1 MVRRVHAPI
10 ALAILYLTGMVNFAL
25 CAEALHGFVV
35 KPLILGADAH
45 RFVSKNESVIRDVKH
60 LFARE
65 SFPFSEACC
74 KLQVIGDARAD
85 DIIAILEDC
94 RAQESDIIDS
104 HALNAYRRELNKLMD
119 ELSDE
124 DYKVI

>member
-1 MVRRVHAPI
+1 MARRVHAPI
-10 ALAILYLTGMVNFAL
+10 ALAALYLTGMVIFAL
-25 CAEALHGFVV
+25 CAEALHGFVI

-45 RFVSKNESVIRDVKH
+45 RFVGKTESDIRDVMH

-65 SFPFSEACC
+65 SFPFSEACGN
-74 KLQVIGDARAD
+74 LQTIGDARAD

-104 HALNAYRRELNKLMD
+104 HALSAYRRELNRLMD
-119 ELSDE
+119 ELGDE

>member
-10 ALAILYLTGMVNFAL
+10 ALAVLYLTGMVNFAL

-45 RFVSKNESVIRDVKH
+45 RFVGKNKSVIRDVKH
-60 LFARE
+60 LFARG

-74 KLQVIGDARAD
+74 KLQAIGDARTD
-85 DIIAILEDC
+85 DIIAILDC